1 MTHFEMKSLRIA
13 TVPYANALPLIWG
26 IEKRLQYLEPSQMAD
41 MLRRGELDGGL
52 VPVAEVLAHDGYEI
66 LDGCAIASD
75 GEVKSVLMAYEPPIE
90 KLTSVAI
97 DPASRTSVLL
107 LKVLLKEMHGISPQF
122 VRLADDAEGRAS
134 RVVRLGTSKFGVQA
148 LACSESGTGKQAEAW
163 TPNRR
168 PSSPSLPPSACLLI
182 GDRALKFLWTQEAL
196 PANRR
201 LQILDLAAA
210 WKQLTGLPFVFAVW
224 AFRKS
229 LLDAETANMLRT
241 AKANGLAHIEDLV
254 ASKPADQHAFWR
266 EYFTKNIR
274 YVLGENEKRGIEKF
288 RELLEK
294 SGEKTTSSELKFV

>member
-1 MTHFEMKSLRIA
+1 MKQIGLNKNPLVTKLDTPLQSLRIA

-26 IEKRLQYLEPSQMAD
+26 IEKRLQHMEPSRMAD
-41 MLRRGELDGGL
+41 ALRCGELDGGL
-52 VPVAEVLAHDGYEI
+52 VPIAEVLAHDGYEI
-66 LDGCAIASD
+66 VDGCAIASD

-90 KLTSVAI
+90 NITSVAI

-107 LKVLLKEMHGISPQF
+107 LKVLLKEIYGIEPKLERVGQASSF
-122 VRLADDAEGRAS
+122 SIVEEGQPRWLS
-134 RVVRLGTSKFGVQA
+134 YP
-148 LACSESGTGKQAEAW
+148 CM
-163 TPNRR
+163 
-168 PSSPSLPPSACLLI
+168 LI
-182 GDRALKFLWTQEAL
+182 GDRALKFLWTQESL

-229 LLDAETANMLRT
+229 LLDADTASMLRE
-241 AKANGLAHIEDLV
+241 AKANGLAHIKDLV

-274 YVLGENEKRGIEKF
+274 YDLGAREKLAIEKF
-288 RELLEK
+288 RELLGK
-294 SGEKTTSSELKFV
+294 GGEKMAGGKLQFV